1 MIGMM
6 EMIVEKRGDDGRK
19 DVKIMLP
26 LKNLS
31 NF

>member
-1 MIGMM
+1 MM
-6 EMIVEKRGDDGRK
+6 EMIVEKRGDDGIK
-19 DVKIMLP
+19 DVKIMVS

>member
-1 MIGMM
+1 MM

>member
-1 MIGMM
+1 MM

-19 DVKIMLP
+19 DVKIMVP
-26 LKNLS
+26 LKYLS

>member
-6 EMIVEKRGDDGRK
+6 EMIVEKRGDDSRK
-19 DVKIMLP
+19 DVKIMVP